1 MSKDPSQSDKET
13 DNPIMDITHANKVTP
28 LRGWYWINEGYRYFY
43 QAKYTWILT
52 ITLVVMVVLVSRF
65 LSPILQIAL
74 IFVFPFIVA
83 GLSLACADIEQGKK
97 MSVQYLLKGFS
108 SPNRLNIFRY
118 GLLFFLM
125 MIVAKIISS
134 IVLNYLG
141 VTQEMISSE
150 ISFLQESQD
159 QSFTVILESQVLS
172 TFFASTIFSI
182 LPILMINLFAPILIV
197 FSRLSAFQAIK
208 LSFVA
213 GLKNLSALVVYL
225 LIYIIIV
232 FVVIVLFNFFAK
244 FLFMIFGEGS
254 AIASTVYL
262 VLFFSFI
269 LSILAI
275 SYSSAYV
282 AFKDI
287 FLRENKLREDT
298 Q

>member
-1 MSKDPSQSDKET
+1 MSKESNQA
-13 DNPIMDITHANKVTP
+13 DNAIFEITNIHKVAP
-28 LRGWYWINEGYRYFY
+28 LRVCYWINEGYRYFY

-52 ITLVVMVVLVSRF
+52 LTLLVMVVLVSRF
-65 LSPILQIAL
+65 LLPVLQIAL

-97 MSVQYLLKGFS
+97 MSVQYLLKGFA

-125 MIVAKIISS
+125 MIVAQIISS
-134 IVLNYLG
+134 IVLNSLG
-141 VTQEMISSE
+141 ISQEMISSE
-150 ISFLQESQD
+150 ISLLQESQD
-159 QSFTVILESQVLS
+159 QSFRVILESQVLS
-172 TFFASTIFSI
+172 TFFATTIFSM

-213 GLKNLSALVVYL
+213 GLKNLSALIVYL
-225 LIYIIIV
+225 LIYIGIV
-232 FVVIVLFNFFAK
+232 FVVIFLFNFFAK
-244 FLFMIFGEGS
+244 FLFIIFGEGS
-254 AIASTVYL
+254 VIASSVYL
-262 VLFFSFI
+262 VLFFAFI
-269 LSILAI
+269 LSILSI

-287 FLRENKLREDT
+287 FLRENKLREDK
-298 Q
+298 